1 MEWTNTSSTNSDLMG
16 KLEHEKIKNMKNN
29 NYFSNLLMQW
39 SKFNKFMA
47 AEMKRKQHF
56 KPNIDGNLQMKTLMK
71 KIRSKIAYEF

>member
-1 MEWTNTSSTNSDLMG
+1 
-16 KLEHEKIKNMKNN
+16 
-29 NYFSNLLMQW
+29 
-39 SKFNKFMA
+39 MA